1 MFLFIIVFIVIIVT
15 IFQSN
20 SFLNNVNEIQNFK
33 KTFPN
38 SNDNY
43 SLNYYND
50 TEIIIGIDSKIKTPI
65 FNTIISSINNYIS
78 KNKGA
83 VSDFHL
89 IKDIVDRNCDS
100 KENEIYSQIPVPIYL
115 GLAGTMLGIL
125 TGVGSLVLTG
135 AISGIINSTN
145 TSNVGIGI
153 DGING
158 LLGGVALA
166 MISSILGIIFNIR
179 GSRLAK
185 EANSEVEKNKN
196 IFLSWMQAELLPKLS
211 TDPSGALIQMTNNLI
226 QFNETFSEN
235 TREFKDTLTETQ
247 DVNNSQAKLYKSIT
261 ELNINDIATA
271 NINVYDKLKNSTN
284 EIGVFAEYLQKTNEY
299 LKIIQS
305 LSQNLGDY
313 EKRTR
318 VLEDAGA
325 FFKRNE
331 NWLADNIN
339 TSNLKVKAALE
350 NFDEETQQYLN
361 TLQDSLNQQILKFN
375 GIITKQQEGLEK
387 SLEKS
392 AEIVAIS
399 LSKNHELFEEAIKL
413 QQETFKNTIDNQQKT
428 FENIIDNQQKLFE
441 SKFKESDAII
451 SEIKSISHIKEGIKG
466 FEKETKIQN
475 DKIDALTKEIR
486 NLAKSKSTQN
496 WTPVKKENGNYKTNG
511 AKKKTSWPKRVG
523 KTLKKTFSKK
533 EK

>member
-1 MFLFIIVFIVIIVT
+1 MVIFIIVLVAIIVVL
-15 IFQSN
+15 QSK
-20 SFLNNVNEIQNFK
+20 SFFNNKKEIQCFK
-33 KTFPN
+33 EIFPN
-38 SNDNY
+38 SDENY
-43 SLNYYND
+43 SLEYYSN
-50 TEIIIGIDSKIKTPI
+50 TKIIKGIDSKIKTPV
-65 FNTIISSINNYIS
+65 FNTIINSINNYIS
-78 KNKGA
+78 NNKGA

-100 KENEIYSQIPVPIYL
+100 KEEEVYSQIPIPIYL

-125 TGVGSLVLTG
+125 AGVGSLVSTG
-135 AISGIINSTN
+135 ALSGIINSTN
-145 TSNVGIGI
+145 TSNVDIGI
-153 DGING
+153 KGINA

-166 MISSILGIIFNIR
+166 MISSILGIIFNIH
-179 GSRLAK
+179 GSKLAK

-211 TDPSGALIQMTNNLI
+211 VDPSGALIQMTNNLI

-247 DVNNSQAKLYKSIT
+247 GVNNSQAKLYKSIT

-271 NINVYDKLKNSTN
+271 NLNVYDKLKNSTN

-299 LKIIQS
+299 LTIIQN
-305 LSQNLGDY
+305 LSQNLGDF

-331 NWLADNIN
+331 NMI
-339 TSNLKVKAALE
+339 SESIGSINLKMKTSLE
-350 NFDEETQQYLN
+350 EFDKETQQYLKA
-361 TLQDSLNQQILKFN
+361 LQDALSKQILKFH

-392 AEIVAIS
+392 EDIVALS
-399 LSKNHELFEEAIKL
+399 LSNNQKLFENAIKL
-413 QQETFKNTIDNQQKT
+413 QQEAFKNTIDSQQKS
-428 FENIIDNQQKLFE
+428 FEDIIDSQQKIFE
-441 SKFKESDAII
+441 SKFKETDAVIN
-451 SEIKSISHIKEGIKG
+451 EIKSIAHLKESVKG
-466 FEKETKIQN
+466 FEKETKNQN

-486 NLAKSKSTQN
+486 SLAHSKSTPN
-496 WTPVKKENGNYKTNG
+496 WVPYKTKET
-511 AKKKTSWPKRVG
+511 KKKTSWPKRVRN
-523 KTLKKTFSKK
+523 TLKKTFSKK
-533 EK
+533 KR